1 MNKTIITVR
10 FKSNS
15 SKGKFAGI
23 IEEGDK
29 RLVKVLDIEETTI
42 NRTIIKGLA
51 EMLEFVSDDSDV
63 EAYIQ
68 TNVGFFVK

>member
-23 IEEGDK
+23 IEEREDDYN
-29 RLVKVLDIEETTI
+29 VLRKASTE
-42 NRTIIKGLA
+42 RFL
-51 EMLEFVSDDSDV
+51 
-63 EAYIQ
+63 
-68 TNVGFFVK
+68 